1 MAAALNAFMKISNA
15 HGESKQGTGSGG
27 NGEYRDWIE
36 IQGWEWEVEAET
48 SWTKGGGA
56 SVGKPSPNKMSWEHY
71 WDRSSATLLVYICT
85 GASFDSIRLEM
96 CKATGQGKPQTFYSI
111 LMRDAFITK
120 VNQSANEEGNVVQ
133 KIEMVFKEITIE
145 YFQQGL
151 VPTNPGA
158 LKQATKF
165 YWDIPGGSSHA

>member
-1 MAAALNAFMKISNA
+1 MASSLNAFMQISNA
-15 HGESKQGTGSGG
+15 RGESKQGH
-27 NGEYRDWIE
+27 YKDWIE
-36 IQGWEWEVEAET
+36 IQAWEWEVEAET

-85 GASFDSIRLEM
+85 GASFENIQLDM
-96 CKATGQGKPQTFYSI
+96 CKTTGSGTPQTFFSI
-111 LMRDAFITK
+111 KMKDAFITK

-133 KIEMVFKEITIE
+133 KVEMVFKEITIE

-151 VPTNPGA
+151 DPKNPGA